1 MRISEQIIA
10 TDAGADG
17 RPEGGASCGARS
29 QADWADQ
36 TRRVLTRDLLVRA
49 TRADHAEG
57 QALRFRAL
65 HLNLPLV
72 TEISDRLG
80 LSEDQRARIEHAALG
95 GLHEAVR
102 LYDPFGDVEFAAF
115 ATPYVE
121 WQIRTSVRGSVLWPT
136 RRRRPA
142 AVRTISRRTARPTR
156 R

>member
-1 MRISEQIIA
+1 MRISEQNIA
-10 TDAGADG
+10 TDAVADG
-17 RPEGGASCGARS
+17 RPQGGACCDRS

-49 TRADHAEG
+49 TRAGHEEG

-95 GLHEAVR
+95 GLHEALR
-102 LYDPFGDVEFAAF
+102 LYDPFGDLDFATF

-142 AVRTISRRTARPTR
+142 VVRTISRRTARPSR